1 MGRLYRFL
9 GGFAHSEWARE
20 GEKKMSKRE
29 SPTVEPIARDMA
41 SPLDFAVAQ
50 RDRETMTMVRQAV
63 ARHDVVLAFQ
73 PVMQTA
79 RPDRPAFYEG
89 LIRVLDESGRII
101 PAKDFIETT
110 ETSELGRQL
119 DCLSLEMGLTSL
131 AEDPSLRLAINM
143 SARSI
148 GYPLWVKTLNKGL
161 ALEDTSAERLI
172 LEITESS
179 AMSMPE
185 LVTVFMQD
193 LQARGVSFA
202 LDDFGAGYTSFRYL
216 REFYFDI
223 LKIDSQFIRGIAD
236 CPDNQV
242 LTQALLSV
250 ARHFDM
256 YTVAEGIETA
266 KDAAYLTDLGVDCMQ
281 GFYFGAPT
289 IMPPWKTPQTA
300 LRA

>member
-1 MGRLYRFL
+1 
-9 GGFAHSEWARE
+9 
-20 GEKKMSKRE
+20 MSKRE